1 MHWASYSVAYKSKS
15 HMALTISSDLVL
27 LLMLAV
33 VMAAKWFPQFL
44 SVLVLQE
51 AKKADRG
58 EQRR

>member
-1 MHWASYSVAYKSKS
+1 
-15 HMALTISSDLVL
+15 MALTISSDLVL

>member
-1 MHWASYSVAYKSKS
+1 MKSRKKLS
-15 HMALTISSDLVL
+15 GF